1 MSKAKKGTQKTEDY
15 RTPKREPVQNQNEI
29 SNNQEITEEDEG
41 SNMQSPMYPSQKARG
56 RMTPNKNEYQNT
68 DQKEQNSNSK
78 NIRQSQ
84 EKQSKT
90 KEMNPNQKSVNQNPD
105 QVMSTRSYLEQT
117 VASVIQ
123 EGMIELAKNRPS
135 NPLEFL
141 GNFILERA
149 RNMDK

>member
-1 MSKAKKGTQKTEDY
+1 MSKVKKGTQKTEDY

-56 RMTPNKNEYQNT
+56 GMTNDKNMN
-68 DQKEQNSNSK
+68 
-78 NIRQSQ
+78 QSQ
-84 EKQSKT
+84 EKQKSPYNQQQQMQQSKT

-149 RNMDK
+149 RNMEK